1 MSIKSNKIPNTKTT
15 ADMTSNEFRFLEK
28 NKKIMQSFSSNRDL
42 ISINV
47 CGKNK
52 RNSEYG
58 LKRFESHLIGNCIIS
73 MEFLHL
79 CSQTRRDIELLKNK
93 YRSLNSRQFIFALKM
108 IRIFPYGFSILIF
121 LFYYYYYRHTKNDF
135 NRRKRELCA

>member
-1 MSIKSNKIPNTKTT
+1 MSIKSNKIPKTT
-15 ADMTSNEFRFLEK
+15 ADMTSNEFRFQE
-28 NKKIMQSFSSNRDL
+28 KIMQSFSSNQGL
-42 ISINV
+42 ISINM

-79 CSQTRRDIELLKNK
+79 CSQTRRDTELLKNK

-108 IRIFPYGFSILIF
+108 IRIFPYGFSFLIF
-121 LFYYYYYRHTKNDF
+121 LFYYYYYYRHTKNDF